1 MRLLKTVLP
10 ILLILLVALAYI
22 NRPQVIG
29 DNSESILI
37 FTSKTCSHCKVVKDY
52 INKNNLTQKL
62 PIVFVDL
69 ASPTNSNLLI
79 EKATTCGLDTSSI
92 GVPFYFYQ
100 DECLSGDQPIID
112 KLDKMLQ

>member
-1 MRLLKTVLP
+1 MKLLKIVLP
-10 ILLILLVALAYI
+10 LLLISLVALVYI

-29 DNSESILI
+29 DNDESILI
-37 FTSKTCSHCKVVKDY
+37 FTSKTCPHCKVVKDY
-52 INKNNLTQKL
+52 IADKNLTQKL
-62 PIVFVDL
+62 PIVFADV
-69 ASPTNSNLLI
+69 ASSQNSNLLI

-100 DECLSGDQPIID
+100 GECLSGDQPIID